1 MSDYR
6 ILIADDEPAQVKAL
20 AGFLNKRGYTVLT
33 ADSGKTALNIVHRKL
48 VDLVLT
54 DFRMPD
60 LDGLEL
66 LKQAR
71 ELNPEIDVIMMTAFG
86 SIESATD
93 AMRHGAVDYLTKP
106 VDLEQLQLIIERTLE
121 HKMLVSENR
130 LLKQELAEKF
140 RFDQIISVS
149 EIMESALNVAG
160 RAAPSRAT
168 VLVTGESGTGKELFA
183 KAIHFASDRRDKP
196 FVAVNCAALAE
207 NLLESELFG
216 HEKGA
221 FTGANQQRRGRFEM
235 ADSGTLFIDEIGEIP
250 MSTQVKLLRVLQEK
264 SFERV
269 GGSEM
274 VKVNVRIVAATNRN
288 LAEMIQAGTFREDL
302 FYRLN
307 VINIDIP
314 PLRKRKSDIPIL
326 VDFFLKKFTTENNSP
341 IESVSREALDLLMKY
356 DYPGNV
362 RELENIIEQAVVLSR
377 GKIISS
383 RDLPPTVRGAATS
396 TGRPVHAIEGT
407 FTEKVD
413 AFEQELIWDA
423 LEAANGVQTAA
434 ARILGI
440 SERHIRY
447 KLKKYE
453 MK

>member
-1 MSDYR
+1 
-6 ILIADDEPAQVKAL
+6 
-20 AGFLNKRGYTVLT
+20 
-33 ADSGKTALNIVHRKL
+33 
-48 VDLVLT
+48 
-54 DFRMPD
+54 
-60 LDGLEL
+60 
-66 LKQAR
+66 
-71 ELNPEIDVIMMTAFG
+71 
-86 SIESATD
+86 
-93 AMRHGAVDYLTKP
+93 
-106 VDLEQLQLIIERTLE
+106 
-121 HKMLVSENR
+121 
-130 LLKQELAEKF
+130 
-140 RFDQIISVS
+140 
-149 EIMESALNVAG
+149 
-160 RAAPSRAT
+160 
-168 VLVTGESGTGKELFA
+168 
-183 KAIHFASDRRDKP
+183 
-196 FVAVNCAALAE
+196 
-207 NLLESELFG
+207 ELFG